1 MLTSAGSSGLIG
13 RSSVI
18 GFGFVPSG
26 KAFTNKVRRSL
37 GKKAVTPAPLSA

>member
-1 MLTSAGSSGLIG
+1 MLTSAGASGLIG

-26 KAFTNKVRRSL
+26 KAFTNKVRSL
-37 GKKAVTPAPLSA
+37 GKEAVTPAPLSA